1 MNPTHVSMRAHAWQ
15 PKGSRFQR
23 FCDPWGNGRAGP
35 SLMCVSTELS
45 RRLPCWLCQ
54 HGRHGFDPGIVK
66 TPWRRK
72 WQLEPVFLPG
82 KSQGQRRLEGYSP

>member
-45 RRLPCWLCQ
+45 RRLPCWL
-54 HGRHGFDPGIVK
+54 RVK
-66 TPWRRK
+66 NPPANAGDTGSI
-72 WQLEPVFLPG
+72 LVL
-82 KSQGQRRLEGYSP
+82 